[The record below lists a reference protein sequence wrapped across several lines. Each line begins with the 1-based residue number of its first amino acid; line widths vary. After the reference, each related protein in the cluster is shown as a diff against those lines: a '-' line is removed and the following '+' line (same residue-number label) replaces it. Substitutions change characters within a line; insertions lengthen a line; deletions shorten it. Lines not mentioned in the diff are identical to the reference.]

1 MHPSEPVT
9 TVDDVANLLE
19 TVARAN
25 ALFAAEVDRIAGSR
39 ALISQASVDRLARL
53 ADRLRPGEVARAQL
67 SELDPEVLLAGTSVW
82 LQRRRCRTGSAAA
95 RAQARW
101 GGLSA

>member
-19 TVARAN
+19 AVARAN
-25 ALFAAEVDRIAGSR
+25 ALFAAVVDRIAGSR

-82 LQRRRCRTGSAAA
+82 LQRRRCRAGSAAA